1 MPGEAIGDGIAD
13 LLGIEPGM
21 VVQTRNWGLGTA
33 CLDGVRAVLERHRGG
48 ELLDESAD
56 EIIDVV
62 LLCWRE
68 GDGEGA
74 GEGEDDLVDALMDA
88 MGNLDDVGWIWLITP
103 EAGHG
108 GQLASDELAEAV
120 PAAGLVRTGGHS
132 LGDGWR
138 AIRLT
143 WPPWRRTWR

>member
-33 CLDGVRAVLERHRGG
+33 CLDGVRAV
-48 ELLDESAD
+48 
-56 EIIDVV
+56 
-62 LLCWRE
+62 
-68 GDGEGA
+68 
-74 GEGEDDLVDALMDA
+74 
-88 MGNLDDVGWIWLITP
+88 P